1 MTAPSRMSMLERVA
15 VTAVTGVGI
24 AAATTSFH
32 ALTGLHA
39 AAGAPPWL
47 APMLPIA
54 FDGMIAAASLAV
66 VAARRAA
73 RPAGYSWFL
82 VGLYT
87 SLSVAGNALHAA
99 VPDLG
104 PGGPLAAGIAAVFPL
119 TLFLSFEQLLRITA
133 LARHQSPPHTAQDGS
148 TETEAETGESPLA
161 ARTGREAVA
170 ALLDRHQAAGRDPW
184 TLTGPAVAAATG
196 LSVRRAQ
203 ELLAQLRG
211 YPAPADQ
218 DRNTGPGKE
227 PRDDRA

>member
-1 MTAPSRMSMLERVA
+1 MDPMITPARMSMLERVA

-24 AAATTSFH
+24 ATATTSFH
-32 ALTGLHA
+32 ALTGLHT

-54 FDGMIAAASLAV
+54 FDGMITAASLAV

-73 RPAGYSWFL
+73 RPATYSWFL

-119 TLFLSFEQLLRITA
+119 TLFLSFEQLLRITT
-133 LARHQSPPHTAQDGS
+133 LTRHHPPHTAQNG
-148 TETEAETGESPLA
+148 TAETSAETGESPLA

-170 ALLDRHQAAGRDPW
+170 ALLDCQQAAGRDPW
-184 TLTGPAVAAATG
+184 ALTGPAVAAATG

-203 ELLAQLRG
+203 ELLAQLRDH
-211 YPAPADQ
+211 PTPADIP
-218 DRNTGPGKE
+218 DRTRGG
-227 PRDDRA
+227 RSL